1 MTSESEATR
10 SRERNAETKRPCLQ
24 HMQIHAAGHLT
35 SHMGPCSVIQARRPY
50 ALRAFTKRHPPEK
63 SNEDETPGGGRDEVA
78 AAETPL
84 IDQFSHQPMQVVGR
98 ELERTPPPLQIPMK
112 GTRLRSLNLISGKQH
127 RSCACDSDS
136 CLLSS
141 TPKAWEMCLNN
152 EGGYQSSTGKRAPPF
167 FRTVS
172 MILYHRV
179 SKADTNSPSSRPQRQ
194 RRIEQLTSSPSES
207 PPKAP

>member
-1 MTSESEATR
+1 MPFGPPR
-10 SRERNAETKRPCLQ
+10 SKPT
-24 HMQIHAAGHLT
+24 G
-35 SHMGPCSVIQARRPY
+35 GVD
-50 ALRAFTKRHPPEK
+50 
-63 SNEDETPGGGRDEVA
+63 EDETRHREVV
-78 AAETPL
+78 ETRSPPV
-84 IDQFSHQPMQVVGR
+84 FAPMHVVGR

-112 GTRLRSLNLISGKQH
+112 GSRLRSLKLISGKQH

-167 FRTVS
+167 LRTVS

-194 RRIEQLTSSPSES
+194 RRIEQPTSSPSES